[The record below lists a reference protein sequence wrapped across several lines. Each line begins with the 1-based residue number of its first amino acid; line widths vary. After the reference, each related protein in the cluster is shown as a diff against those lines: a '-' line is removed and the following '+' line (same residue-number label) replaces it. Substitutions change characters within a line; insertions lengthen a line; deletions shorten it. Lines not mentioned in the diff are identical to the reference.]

1 MHMSDHIK
9 DQIKGKMQERERLEA
24 TILQC
29 TTRLESSGAGLH
41 NKLVDEE
48 VSNPAQITCSPLHA
62 VHCAE
67 QHTVTTAGVPSCR
80 Y

>member
-9 DQIKGKMQERERLEA
+9 DQIKGKVQERDGLEA

-29 TTRLESSGAGLH
+29 TTRLEASGAGLH

-48 VSNPAQITCSPLHA
+48 VNNPSQYTSSPLHA
-62 VHCAE
+62 VHGTQPQA
-67 QHTVTTAGVPSCR
+67 VMTAGVSSCR